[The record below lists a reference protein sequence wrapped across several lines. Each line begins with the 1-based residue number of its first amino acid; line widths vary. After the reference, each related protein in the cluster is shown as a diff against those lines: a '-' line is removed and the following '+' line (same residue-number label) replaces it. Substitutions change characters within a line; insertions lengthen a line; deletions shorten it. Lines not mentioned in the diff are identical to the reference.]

1 MIDIVLA
8 ATHNLAENGVPG
20 VNITPVAPPGSN
32 KLNTILSWGV
42 WIAFFCCIGAFIY
55 NAVKLGWERSQ
66 GTLTSEASAKI
77 VMTLIGSSLIGS
89 ATGIIGVLM

>member
-8 ATHNLAENGVPG
+8 AGHTLAENGVPG

-32 KLNTILSWGV
+32 KLNLILSWAV
-42 WIAFFCCIGAFIY
+42 WTAFFACLGAFIY

-66 GTLTSEASAKI
+66 GTLTSEAASKI
-77 VMTLIGSSLIGS
+77 VMTLIGTSLVGS
-89 ATGIIGVLM
+89 AAGIIGMLM